1 MARYR
6 VISRKARKNEIKK
19 EAIAYICTI
28 HIVANVPSREKYLGS
43 SFESGKKPKRGVL
56 YIVQRPAK
64 LP

>member
-1 MARYR
+1 M
-6 VISRKARKNEIKK
+6 
-19 EAIAYICTI
+19 YICTI